1 MWKIIFKRLNKQK
14 GSKRKRKE
22 YFGGKKQQFG
32 EFSISKRIN
41 VFLKYRIDDKF
52 EKKISAKFL
61 HFHLLFLV
69 NFF

>member
-14 GSKRKRKE
+14 GSKRKE

-32 EFSISKRIN
+32 EFSISKEIN